1 VNWQLFALQRA
12 SAFVLAVLV
21 LVHLA
26 TIAVAVQNG
35 LTADEILS
43 RTRGSTGW
51 GLFYGLFVV
60 MASIHGSIGLHAILS
75 EWLGLRRGAADV
87 LAALAALVLL
97 ALGTR
102 AVWAVT
108 AGAAP

>member
-1 VNWQLFALQRA
+1 MNWQLFALQRG
-12 SAFVLAVLV
+12 SAFVLAALA

-43 RTRGSTGW
+43 RTRGSMGW
-51 GLFYGLFVV
+51 GLFYGLFVAMV
-60 MASIHGSIGLHAILS
+60 SIHGSIGLHAILS
-75 EWLGLRRGAADV
+75 EWLRLRRGAADA
-87 LAALAALVLL
+87 LAAFSALVLL
-97 ALGTR
+97 ALGLR

-108 AGAAP
+108 VGAAP